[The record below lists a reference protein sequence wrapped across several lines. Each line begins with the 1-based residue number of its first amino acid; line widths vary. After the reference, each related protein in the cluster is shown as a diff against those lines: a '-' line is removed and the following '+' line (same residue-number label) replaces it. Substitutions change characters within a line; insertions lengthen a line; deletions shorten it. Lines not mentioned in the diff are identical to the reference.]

1 MTQFKTKSCWEYIV
15 LSLSIKDPNI
25 SYAKKAKAAE
35 KGRKR
40 RRGGGTAQ
48 GDVDCA
54 YISRGVLTVEKISIE
69 TYTLWCISYFLGHS
83 VSYLTFCGDDGTL
96 LCKILI
102 WEMGMRAS
110 PRLPLVYRHIFSF
123 RGPDVA
129 TVVGF

>member
-69 TYTLWCISYFLGHS
+69 TLVYIVFFWAQCFILNILRGRRDTSLQD
-83 VSYLTFCGDDGTL
+83 SYLGNGHAG
-96 LCKILI
+96 I
-102 WEMGMRAS
+102 AS
-110 PRLPLVYRHIFSF
+110 SSSRLSAYFSF